1 MRTQL
6 NGKQRES

>member
-6 NGKQRES
+6 NNHSIT